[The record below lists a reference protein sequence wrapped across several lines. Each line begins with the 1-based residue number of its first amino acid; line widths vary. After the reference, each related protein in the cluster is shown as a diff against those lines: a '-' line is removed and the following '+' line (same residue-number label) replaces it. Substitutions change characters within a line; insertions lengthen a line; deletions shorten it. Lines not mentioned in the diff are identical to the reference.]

1 MKKASTRRQQHPQ
14 KNQPSNQNQDLCT
27 RKVSLLRHIFL
38 LVLIFVPAGF
48 VFQITESIRN
58 ILRSTACISHKSFFG
73 YRRQGENCWI
83 HFWIWPVSHWSCA
96 DHRLHLQ
103 KHLSY
108 CYSKKLSGHQ
118 ISLLLTKKNPQNLR
132 KIVIQAN
139 FLRFLILVY
148 MDDIF
153 IFKYLCL
160 CQQIFS
166 LQLVLRNCFSSP
178 RTLLCGLLQQ
188 NQLNL
193 ISALFSTWKEP
204 FTEFCRKHR
213 PKFFSC
219 LQWSWRIT
227 ERAKTCTWWCTAES
241 GGLGEVVW
249 SYVKNDL
256 SFPIEPVSTSL
267 RSLQPPATVL
277 SPKAQPGAMPL
288 LLAGILK
295 QSWYWAWPRTW
306 FPVCSSGALLCNTSC
321 WAIFVFLVSA
331 C

>member
-1 MKKASTRRQQHPQ
+1 MFSSSFQQVLFSKLLKALETFFIQQH
-14 KNQPSNQNQDLCT
+14 
-27 RKVSLLRHIFL
+27 
-38 LVLIFVPAGF
+38 
-48 VFQITESIRN
+48 VF
-58 ILRSTACISHKSFFG
+58 H
-73 YRRQGENCWI
+73 
-83 HFWIWPVSHWSCA
+83 
-96 DHRLHLQ
+96 
-103 KHLSY
+103 
-108 CYSKKLSGHQ
+108 
-118 ISLLLTKKNPQNLR
+118 ISLFLATEGKGRIAGSTSGYGQYPIEVVQIICSIYRSIWATATARNYQAIRSVCCSQKKTHKTWEKLWYR
-132 KIVIQAN
+132 LISLDSSFLSTWMIYLFLSICVCAN
-139 FLRFLILVY
+139 RF
-148 MDDIF
+148 
-153 IFKYLCL
+153 
-160 CQQIFS
+160 FS

-306 FPVCSSGALLCNTSC
+306 FPVCSSGASLCNTSC
-321 WAIFVFLVSA
+321 SAVFVFLVSA